1 MSGAAIKAID
11 SSSIH
16 RITSGQVVI
25 DLQTAVKELVE
36 NSIDAGATS
45 IDIRFKH
52 YGLRAIEVVDNGCG
66 ISEEDHENIALKHCT
81 SKLSS
86 FSDLTTVH
94 TFGFRGEALSSLCAL
109 SESVTV
115 TTSTKAPMGTS
126 LDMAPS
132 GKVKKKSKVA
142 RQRGTTINV
151 VNLFLP
157 LPVRRKEF
165 ERNLK
170 REFGKAI
177 TLLTAYAL
185 VPCTSIRLSV
195 TNHLDSGNK
204 SVQLRTNAAS
214 SVRAAVTALWGNKA
228 LDNIVDLDLTFD
240 VERDKHAVK
249 RLAALHPEE
258 DNAASLCVSVKGLIS
273 KFSVN
278 QGRSGTDRQFF
289 YINGRPC
296 NLSKASMCASFTY
309 RAHVSSRS
317 RKHSMKFIDPLTL
330 HSHHLS
336 SLTSSS
342 LQVRLTSPVLLYS
355 SNCEADSYDV
365 NVSPDK
371 RTIFLHNEANLIV
384 ALRSALEKTFS
395 PSRSTFDI
403 NNNSAA
409 PLSQQTATASPSTKG
424 TPLAS
429 KERPGSSKRTTLES
443 GEGEGGEDDGG
454 HDSDIG
460 EEIPMTNDKPK
471 TPSPPTP
478 SRIPTP
484 QRRPQSVS
492 PPLPPSS
499 ASQPP
504 ISVLEDD
511 REVSTV
517 VLDTTKAVWSQGAA
531 RSPRELSPL
540 ENGGDDDG
548 DDEAVDDLDAVHE
561 EPPRKKQR
569 RMISA
574 APALVQRKI
583 KDMFRQPGDASDSAS
598 SPRATRKDAAKS
610 NSPNVGGAHDNAR
623 RDVVARPVAPVKR
636 RSRLLDYMMPGSQ
649 GLADPLVDAD
659 MDEGGENEGGEEH
672 EAGATALTSDNI
684 DIDELRSTSPPA
696 DVTSIADAM
705 DIDDAYA
712 EETPPQRDPLF
723 LDSPKPDLV
732 DLTDDSLFDDDIST
746 LDGPDSSLL
755 TPSQTS
761 SSTPILRPEVIR
773 SNTESGDVTL
783 RFDFARISQV
793 WLDLR
798 DRLVDACAESP
809 GTSED
814 SEDVEMGD
822 AGITNV
828 DDEAGAIRTL
838 TRVIEKQDF
847 PNMQIV
853 GQFNL
858 GFIIVRRRKP
868 RSRLGGV
875 DGVAGLDG
883 GANYNADAFDDMD
896 DLFIVDQ
903 HAADEK
909 YNFEQLQE
917 TTKIKSQR
925 LFKPLTLELTAAD
938 ELVALEN
945 IDVLRSNGFDV
956 VAAQDDEGNAS
967 DSGSSPTRRRLQLV
981 AQPVSKDTVFGVKD
995 LEELIQLMHDHPAG
1009 QMVRP
1014 SKTRAMF
1021 AMRACRKS
1029 VMVGMPLTKRQMTT
1043 RTAHKV
1049 DQAQTRCYNP
1059 PIVANTL

>member
-296 NLSKASMCASFTY
+296 NLSKATFNEVYRSFNATQ
-309 RAHVSSRS
+309 SP
-317 RKHSMKFIDPLTL
+317 FIIADFLIPT
-330 HSHHLS
+330 
-336 SLTSSS
+336 
-342 LQVRLTSPVLLYS
+342 
-355 SNCEADSYDV
+355 DSYDV

-478 SRIPTP
+478 SRIPAP

-569 RMISA
+569 RMVSA

-598 SPRATRKDAAKS
+598 SPPATRKDAAKS

-623 RDVVARPVAPVKR
+623 RDVVARPVTAVKR

-649 GLADPLVDAD
+649 GLADPLGDAD
-659 MDEGGENEGGEEH
+659 MDEGGENEDGEEH
-672 EAGATALTSDNI
+672 EAGVTALTSDNI
-684 DIDELRSTSPPA
+684 DIDELRSPSPPA
-696 DVTSIADAM
+696 DVTSLADAM
-705 DIDDAYA
+705 DIDDAYV
-712 EETPPQRDPLF
+712 EEAPSQRDPLF

-746 LDGPDSSLL
+746 LDGPDFSLL

-809 GTSED
+809 DMSED

-847 PNMQIV
+847 AKMLIV

-858 GFIIVRRRKP
+858 GFIIVRRRKS
-868 RSRLGGV
+868 RSRLCGV

-883 GANYNADAFDDMD
+883 GANYDADAFDDMD

-967 DSGSSPTRRRLQLV
+967 DSSSSPTRRRLQLV

-1043 RTAHKV
+1043 VVHHMGTMDLPWNCPHGRPTMRHLSDISSVQRHSK
-1049 DQAQTRCYNP
+1049 TLSFR
-1059 PIVANTL
+1059 PIDWSRLEQM

>member
-1 MSGAAIKAID
+1 MSGATIKAID

-66 ISEEDHENIALKHCT
+66 INEEDHESIALKHCT

-86 FSDLTTVH
+86 FSDLTAVH

-142 RQRGTTINV
+142 RQRGTTINI

-185 VPCTSIRLSV
+185 VPCASIRLSV
-195 TNHLDSGNK
+195 TNQLDSGNK

-228 LDNIVDLDLTFD
+228 LDNIVDLDLSLD
-240 VERDKHAVK
+240 VERDKHATK
-249 RLAALHPEE
+249 RLAALQPDQ
-258 DNAASLCVSVKGLIS
+258 DNADMASAASLSVFVKGLIS

-296 NLSKASMCASFTY
+296 NLSKVQKAFNEVYRSFNATQ
-309 RAHVSSRS
+309 SP
-317 RKHSMKFIDPLTL
+317 FIIADFLIPT
-330 HSHHLS
+330 
-336 SLTSSS
+336 
-342 LQVRLTSPVLLYS
+342 
-355 SNCEADSYDV
+355 DSYDV

-371 RTIFLHNEANLIV
+371 RTIFLHNEANLIA
-384 ALRSALEKTFS
+384 ALRKALEKTFS
-395 PSRSTFDI
+395 PSRSTYDM
-403 NNNSAA
+403 NNNLAA
-409 PLSQQTATASPSTKG
+409 PVSPQIAITPSPTKKR
-424 TPLAS
+424 TQAAAN
-429 KERPGSSKRTTLES
+429 ERPGSSKRTTPEREDEGGDNEDGGLES
-443 GEGEGGEDDGG
+443 NVC
-454 HDSDIG
+454 
-460 EEIPMTNDKPK
+460 EETMMPNDKLP

-478 SRIPTP
+478 SRTHCQQALSSLP
-484 QRRPQSVS
+484 SS
-492 PPLPPSS
+492 PSASLPP
-499 ASQPP
+499 
-504 ISVLEDD
+504 INVLEDD
-511 REVSTV
+511 PEPTV
-517 VLDTTKAVWSQGAA
+517 IVLDTTKAVWSQGAP
-531 RSPRELSPL
+531 RSPRQFTPSQD
-540 ENGGDDDG
+540 GADDCDKE
-548 DDEAVDDLDAVHE
+548 DAVDALSAVDE
-561 EPPRKKQR
+561 EVQEPPRKKQR
-569 RMISA
+569 RA
-574 APALVQRKI
+574 ASSSPALVQRKI
-583 KDMFRQPGDASDSAS
+583 KDMFRQPADVCNPASLVSA
-598 SPRATRKDAAKS
+598 R
-610 NSPNVGGAHDNAR
+610 NNVVKTNTANGGGAQDVAQ
-623 RDVVARPVAPVKR
+623 RDVVAKSLTLVNR
-636 RSRLLDYMMPGSQ
+636 RSHLRDYMMPGSQ
-649 GLADPLVDAD
+649 ALADSSGNV
-659 MDEGGENEGGEEH
+659 GVNEGVDDNAADEEQV
-672 EAGATALTSDNI
+672 ADV
-684 DIDELRSTSPPA
+684 DELMSPSPRH
-696 DVTSIADAM
+696 DVTDTADAM
-705 DIDDAYA
+705 DMDALG
-712 EETPPQRDPLF
+712 EEKIASHHDPLF
-723 LDSPKPDLV
+723 LDSPKPDFV
-732 DLTDDSLFDDDIST
+732 DLTDDSLFEDDIST
-746 LDGPDSSLL
+746 LDEPDSSIL

-761 SSTPILRPEVIR
+761 SAPILRPEVIR
-773 SNTESGDVTL
+773 SNSTNESGDVTV
-783 RFDFARISQV
+783 RFDFTHISQV
-793 WLDLR
+793 WLDLQ
-798 DRLVDACAESP
+798 DRLRDASVESP
-809 GTSED
+809 GTASN
-814 SEDVEMGD
+814 SVEMGD

-828 DDEAGAIRTL
+828 SDEDKAIQTL

-847 PNMQIV
+847 VKMQIV

-858 GFIIVRRRKP
+858 GFIIVRRRKS
-868 RSRLGGV
+868 RSQQVGV
-875 DGVAGLDG
+875 DVDTNLD
-883 GANYNADAFDDMD
+883 ADSSGTLD

-925 LFKPLTLELTAAD
+925 LIKPLNLELTAAD
-938 ELVALEN
+938 EIVALEN
-945 IDVLRSNGFDV
+945 IEVLRNNGFDV
-956 VAAQDDEGNAS
+956 VTTQDDEENAS
-967 DSGSSPTRRRLQLV
+967 DSSSCPTRRRLQLI
-981 AQPVSKDTVFGVKD
+981 AQPVSKDTIFGVKD
-995 LEELIQLMHDHPAG
+995 LEELIQLMHDHHAG

-1029 VMVGMPLTKRQMTT
+1029 VMVGMPLTRRQMTT
-1043 RTAHKV
+1043 VIHHMGTMDLPWNCPHGRPTMRHLSDISSTQEHLK
-1049 DQAQTRCYNP
+1049 P
-1059 PIVANTL
+1059 PAFRPIDWSRLERM

>member
-1 MSGAAIKAID
+1 MSGATIKAID

-66 ISEEDHENIALKHCT
+66 INEEDHESIALKHCT

-132 GKVKKKSKVA
+132 GKVKRKSKVA
-142 RQRGTTINV
+142 RQRGTTINI
-151 VNLFLP
+151 VNIFLP

-170 REFGKAI
+170 REYGKAI

-195 TNHLDSGNK
+195 TNQLDSGNK

-228 LDNIVDLDLTFD
+228 LDDVVDLDLTFD
-240 VERDKHAVK
+240 VERDKRATK
-249 RLAALHPEE
+249 RLAALQPDQ
-258 DNAASLCVSVKGLIS
+258 DNTDMASAASLSVFVKGLIS

-296 NLSKASMCASFTY
+296 NLSKVQKAFNEVYRSFNATQ
-309 RAHVSSRS
+309 SP
-317 RKHSMKFIDPLTL
+317 FIIADFLIPT
-330 HSHHLS
+330 
-336 SLTSSS
+336 
-342 LQVRLTSPVLLYS
+342 
-355 SNCEADSYDV
+355 DSYDV

-371 RTIFLHNEANLIV
+371 RTIFLHNEANLIA
-384 ALRSALEKTFS
+384 ALRKALEKTFS
-395 PSRSTFDI
+395 PSRSTYDM
-403 NNNSAA
+403 NNNLAA
-409 PLSQQTATASPSTKG
+409 LVSQRIAITPSPTKKRTRATPD
-424 TPLAS
+424 
-429 KERPGSSKRTTLES
+429 ERPGSSKRTTPES
-443 GEGEGGEDDGG
+443 EDEGGDNKDGEPE
-454 HDSDIG
+454 SNVG
-460 EEIPMTNDKPK
+460 EETMMPNDKLA
-471 TPSPPTP
+471 TPEPPTP
-478 SRIPTP
+478 SRTRARHC
-484 QRRPQSVS
+484 QQALSS
-492 PPLPPSS
+492 PPSS
-499 ASQPP
+499 PSASLPP
-504 ISVLEDD
+504 INVLEDD
-511 REVSTV
+511 PEPTAV
-517 VLDTTKAVWSQGAA
+517 VLDTTKAIWSQGAP
-531 RSPRELSPL
+531 RSPRQPTPSE
-540 ENGGDDDG
+540 GGDDDC
-548 DDEAVDDLDAVHE
+548 DKEDAVKALNAVDEEVQ

-569 RMISA
+569 RTVSA
-574 APALVQRKI
+574 SPALVQRKI
-583 KDMFRQPGDASDSAS
+583 KDMFRQPADVSNSAS
-598 SPRATRKDAAKS
+598 LVLATRNDVVKTNTA
-610 NSPNVGGAHDNAR
+610 NGGGAQGVAQ
-623 RDVVARPVAPVKR
+623 RDVVARSLTLVNR
-636 RSRLLDYMMPGSQ
+636 RSHLRDYMMPGSQ
-649 GLADPLVDAD
+649 GLADSSSGNVDL
-659 MDEGGENEGGEEH
+659 NEGVDDEAADEEQ
-672 EAGATALTSDNI
+672 AAVV
-684 DIDELRSTSPPA
+684 DELMSPSPRS
-696 DVTSIADAM
+696 DVTDTADAM
-705 DIDDAYA
+705 DLDALGA
-712 EETPPQRDPLF
+712 EEITSHRDPLF
-723 LDSPKPDLV
+723 LDSPKPDFV
-732 DLTDDSLFDDDIST
+732 DFTDDPLFEDDIST
-746 LDGPDSSLL
+746 LDEPDSSIL

-761 SSTPILRPEVIR
+761 SAPILRPEVIR
-773 SNTESGDVTL
+773 SNSTNESGDVTV
-783 RFDFARISQV
+783 RFDFTRISQV
-793 WLDLR
+793 WLDFQ
-798 DRLVDACAESP
+798 DRLLDASVKSP
-809 GTSED
+809 GAASNGQ
-814 SEDVEMGD
+814 DVEMGD
-822 AGITNV
+822 AGVTNV
-828 DDEAGAIRTL
+828 SDEDKAIQTL

-847 PNMQIV
+847 VKMQIV

-858 GFIIVRRRKP
+858 GFIIVRRRKS
-868 RSRLGGV
+868 RSQQAGV
-875 DGVAGLDG
+875 DVDTNLD
-883 GANYNADAFDDMD
+883 ADSSNTLD

-925 LFKPLTLELTAAD
+925 LFKPLNLELTAAD
-938 ELVALEN
+938 EIVALEN
-945 IDVLRSNGFDV
+945 IEVLRNNGFDV
-956 VAAQDDEGNAS
+956 VTTQDVEENAS
-967 DSGSSPTRRRLQLV
+967 DSSSCPTRRRLQLI
-981 AQPVSKDTVFGVKD
+981 AQPVSKDTIFGVKD

-1043 RTAHKV
+1043 VVHHMGTMDLPWNCPHGRPTMRHLSDISSTQEHLKAP
-1049 DQAQTRCYNP
+1049 TFR
-1059 PIVANTL
+1059 PIDWSRLERM

>member
-296 NLSKASMCASFTY
+296 NLSKVQKAFNEVYRSFNATQ
-309 RAHVSSRS
+309 SP
-317 RKHSMKFIDPLTL
+317 FIIADFLIPT
-330 HSHHLS
+330 
-336 SLTSSS
+336 
-342 LQVRLTSPVLLYS
+342 
-355 SNCEADSYDV
+355 DSYDV

-478 SRIPTP
+478 SRIPAP

-809 GTSED
+809 DMSED

-847 PNMQIV
+847 AKMLIV

-858 GFIIVRRRKP
+858 GFIIVRRRKS
-868 RSRLGGV
+868 RSRLCGV

-883 GANYNADAFDDMD
+883 GANYDADAFDDMD

-967 DSGSSPTRRRLQLV
+967 DSSSSPTRRRLQLV

-1043 RTAHKV
+1043 VVHHMGTMDLPWNCPHGRPTMRHLSDISSVQKHSK
-1049 DQAQTRCYNP
+1049 TLSFR
-1059 PIVANTL
+1059 PIDWSRLERM